1 MYIKNLRM
9 RQIRKLDELELA
21 PGVLNTEALMLVL
34 KKKNFS
40 DKVDRVFKYLDAQ
53 EDSDVMAKKLYT
65 VTTLNTST
73 NPYKEI
79 KELII
84 PDSIIYVDGNIAGF
98 AMPLIENHK
107 NLGAIIKDNDKVIVS
122 GVNLV
127 KKAMKKRS
135 QQDRGGISE
144 IEAPLHIS
152 NVAIVCKKC
161 GPTRIGYKIDGD
173 KKIRVCRK
181 CGEAL

>member
-1 MYIKNLRM
+1 MQNKVK
-9 RQIRKLDELELA
+9 IRKDD
-21 PGVLNTEALMLVL
+21 LVE
-34 KKKNFS
+34 
-40 DKVDRVFKYLDAQ
+40 V
-53 EDSDVMAKKLYT
+53 
-65 VTTLNTST
+65 
-73 NPYKEI
+73 
-79 KELII
+79 
-84 PDSIIYVDGNIAGF
+84 IAG
-98 AMPLIENHK
+98 
-107 NLGAIIKDNDKVIVS
+107 KDKGKRGNVVRVNGDEGKVIVS

-144 IEAPLHIS
+144 VEAPLHIS

-181 CGEAL
+181 CGETV